1 MDMAR
6 PHDPFKIG
14 IIGTG
19 KVGMTTAYALAL
31 RGIPSEL
38 VLIGRKQAEIE
49 GEELDL
55 EHGMSFMEGTD
66 VSSSTEYE
74 ALQGCDLVI
83 FTAGAAQAE
92 GETRLDLAAKN
103 KAIVE
108 ELVPKIMQNAP
119 DTILLMVTNPVDVL
133 TLHAARIVG
142 KPYGQVFGSGTLLDT
157 SRFRF
162 HLSEF
167 LDLNP
172 RSIHAYILG
181 EHGDSSFPA
190 VFNATVGGQPLST
203 LEGFTAE
210 KAVEAYQKAR
220 DAAYK
225 IIQGKGATYYAIAT
239 VLAHIAKSIKQ
250 NARSVMPVSV
260 PLENYYGHSG
270 VAISV
275 PCIVGRS
282 GVVRPLQI
290 KLSDEEHQQLT
301 HSVET
306 VRQYL

>member
-1 MDMAR
+1 MAR
-6 PHDPFKIG
+6 QHDPFKIG
-14 IIGTG
+14 IVGTG
-19 KVGMTTAYALAL
+19 KVGMTAAYALAL

-38 VLIGRKQAEIE
+38 VLIGRNQEEIQ

-55 EHGMSFMEGTD
+55 EHGMSFMEGTE
-66 VSSSTEYE
+66 VSSSTDYS
-74 ALQGCDLVI
+74 ALAGCDLVI

-103 KAIVE
+103 KAIVS
-108 ELVPKIMQNAP
+108 ELVPKIFQNAP
-119 DTILLMVTNPVDVL
+119 DAVLLMVTNPVDVL
-133 TLHAARIVG
+133 TLHAAQIAS

-167 LDLNP
+167 LDINP

-190 VFNATVGGQPLST
+190 IHNASVGGQPLST
-203 LEGFTAE
+203 LEGFTYE

-225 IIQGKGATYYAIAT
+225 IINGKGATYYAIGT
-239 VLAHIAKSIKQ
+239 VIAHIAKSIKQ
-250 NARSVMPVSV
+250 NARTVMPVSI
-260 PLENYYGHSG
+260 PLDNYYGHSG
-270 VAISV
+270 VALSV
-275 PCIVGRS
+275 PCLVGRS
-282 GVVRPLQI
+282 GVIRPLQVT
-290 KLSDEEHQQLT
+290 LSDEEQQQLA
-301 HSVET
+301 HSVDT